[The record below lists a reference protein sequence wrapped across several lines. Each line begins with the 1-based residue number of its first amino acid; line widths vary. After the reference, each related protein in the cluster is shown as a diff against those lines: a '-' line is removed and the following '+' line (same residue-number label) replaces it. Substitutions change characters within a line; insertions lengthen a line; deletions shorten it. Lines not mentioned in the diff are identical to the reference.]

1 MRADMLSTVKLP
13 RIIFFVGMDGAGKTL
28 YANMLLE
35 ELKRRGVD
43 CRHVWSRYNNYL
55 SKPLLG
61 LTRLTGH
68 NYKEY
73 HDGIEFGY
81 HEFGSSRII
90 SYLFITL
97 QMIDANLATLFKICR
112 PSKKNRVLVCDRGPY
127 DTIVDVMLDTGKRN
141 FDNKCFRSYLAFLPK
156 DHIVFYIHRPIREIY
171 DCRPEL
177 KHDRSLPVKNKLYE
191 ELCADFGWKRI
202 ENTASP
208 SAVFKRM
215 FCLLRGLQ

>member
-13 RIIFFVGMDGAGKTL
+13 RIIFFVGVDGAGKTL

-73 HDGIEFGY
+73 
-81 HEFGSSRII
+81 
-90 SYLFITL
+90 
-97 QMIDANLATLFKICR
+97 
-112 PSKKNRVLVCDRGPY
+112 
-127 DTIVDVMLDTGKRN
+127 
-141 FDNKCFRSYLAFLPK
+141 
-156 DHIVFYIHRPIREIY
+156 
-171 DCRPEL
+171 
-177 KHDRSLPVKNKLYE
+177 PV
-191 ELCADFGWKRI
+191 
-202 ENTASP
+202 
-208 SAVFKRM
+208 
-215 FCLLRGLQ
+215 